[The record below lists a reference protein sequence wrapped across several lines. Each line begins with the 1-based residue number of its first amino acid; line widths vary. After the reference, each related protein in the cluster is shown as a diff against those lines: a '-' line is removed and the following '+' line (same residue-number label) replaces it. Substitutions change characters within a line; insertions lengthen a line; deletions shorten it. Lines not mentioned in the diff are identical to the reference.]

1 MGPSSLRVPQSKRP
15 TMAIFDEK
23 TGARLDVEHE
33 NQVPGALK
41 NESKPAELAEPK
53 ADEKPAKSKKES

>member
-1 MGPSSLRVPQSKRP
+1 
-15 TMAIFDEK
+15 MAIFDEK